1 MKISPAGDLLLH
13 QVLPSLS
20 VARVKILF
28 LNGETLGLGSPE
40 VEHRSDYIKG
50 IPNAEDDFVRCEDS
64 HLLSERVMRL
74 YKPTLIVN
82 LALSAKAAVLKTVV
96 QGVVEIPV

>member
-1 MKISPAGDLLLH
+1 MLH
-13 QVLPSLS
+13 QVLPSIS

-50 IPNAEDDFVRCEDS
+50 IPNAEDDFVCCEDN
-64 HLLSERVMRL
+64 LLSEGVMRL

>member
-13 QVLPSLS
+13 QVSPSLS

-28 LNGETLGLGSPE
+28 FNGETLGLGSPE

-50 IPNAEDDFVRCEDS
+50 IPNAEDDFVRCEDN
-64 HLLSERVMRL
+64 LLSERVMRL